1 MGLLLSYL
9 LELLLLLYLLMVPAN
24 KYSWMAQLGTDP
36 EAIID
41 DTAGIKLGLALI
53 LASLVC
59 LAALWRWQRLV
70 GATKY
75 FSSLISAL
83 LVVLTLWLF
92 LS

>member
-24 KYSWMAQLGTDP
+24 KYSWMEQLGTDP

-41 DTAGIKLGLALI
+41 DTTGIKLGLALI

-59 LAALWRWQRLV
+59 LVALWRWQKLKDS
-70 GATKY
+70 GKY
-75 FSSLISAL
+75 FSSLTSTL
-83 LVVLTLWLF
+83 LVVLALWLF